1 MRKADL
7 TVELLETRHVRNGSR
22 CCRSA
27 KTVWHRPADAAG
39 LGPSG
44 RLQHPGCGR
53 LAHIKSW
60 QFDPTGGRQWGDRRQ
75 HALGERRKTR
85 QCNCGLVLRLLREIA
100 VHLNAG
106 VTRGLSTGS
115 NGARTRAAQA
125 APAKGH
131 RARLT
136 VICGNLYAKATHPPR
151 RCAWRR
157 GYSKEI
163 APQRQKF
170 AVQNRPEPAAQG
182 EAAINFLPT

>member
-27 KTVWHRPADAAG
+27 KTVWHHPADAAG

-60 QFDPTGGRQWGDRRQ
+60 QFDPTGGRQWGDRWQ

-85 QCNCGLVLRLLREIA
+85 QCNCDLVLRLLREIA
-100 VHLNAG
+100 VHVNAG
-106 VTRGLSTGS
+106 VTRGLGTGS

-125 APAKGH
+125 APATA
-131 RARLT
+131 RARESRP
-136 VICGNLYAKATHPPR
+136 VSSPPGGVNIVHLDRQSGTRCSGSRLRSR
-151 RCAWRR
+151 R
-157 GYSKEI
+157 
-163 APQRQKF
+163 
-170 AVQNRPEPAAQG
+170 
-182 EAAINFLPT
+182 

>member
-44 RLQHPGCGR
+44 RLQHPGVKLWHSTQQEDANG
-53 LAHIKSW
+53 
-60 QFDPTGGRQWGDRRQ
+60 GDRRQ

-85 QCNCGLVLRLLREIA
+85 QCNCDLVLRLLREIA

>member
-1 MRKADL
+1 MRL
-7 TVELLETRHVRNGSR
+7 GWVRPVDCSTLDVKLWHSTQQEDANG
-22 CCRSA
+22 
-27 KTVWHRPADAAG
+27 
-39 LGPSG
+39 
-44 RLQHPGCGR
+44 
-53 LAHIKSW
+53 
-60 QFDPTGGRQWGDRRQ
+60 GDRRQ

-85 QCNCGLVLRLLREIA
+85 QCNCDLVLRLLREIA
-100 VHLNAG
+100 LHLNAG